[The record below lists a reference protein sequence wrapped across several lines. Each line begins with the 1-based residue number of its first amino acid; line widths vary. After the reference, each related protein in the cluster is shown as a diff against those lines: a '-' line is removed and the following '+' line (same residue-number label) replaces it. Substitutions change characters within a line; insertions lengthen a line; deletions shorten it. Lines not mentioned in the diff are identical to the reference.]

1 MRNMK
6 RFWLLIFVAALG
18 QLTFYGCGKSEEQ
31 LVAEREAAKAKA
43 EGERKAQEQKAAAE
57 QIEAA
62 IRMVRESLKDPVSAN
77 FKNVRLLRDK
87 PLLICGEVNSRNADG
102 GYGGFTPFVVFKI
115 KEDGVREMYLG
126 KGEPDPSAP
135 ANAGIFLLKRCQ

>member
-62 IRMVRESLKDPVSAN
+62 IRMVRESLRTLFP
-77 FKNVRLLRDK
+77 
-87 PLLICGEVNSRNADG
+87 PISRTSGCFATN
-102 GYGGFTPFVVFKI
+102 P
-115 KEDGVREMYLG
+115 
-126 KGEPDPSAP
+126 
-135 ANAGIFLLKRCQ
+135 C